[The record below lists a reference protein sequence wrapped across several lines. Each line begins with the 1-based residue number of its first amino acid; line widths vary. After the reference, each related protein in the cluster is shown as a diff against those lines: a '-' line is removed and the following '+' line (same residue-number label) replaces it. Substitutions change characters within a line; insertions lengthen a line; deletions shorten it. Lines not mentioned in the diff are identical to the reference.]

1 MMMAIAK
8 LPASKTLVFSVKG
21 SHRRRYNTKLNQA
34 ANGLLPIKEREFL

>member
-8 LPASKTLVFSVKG
+8 LAASKTLVSSVKV

-34 ANGLLPIKEREFL
+34 TNGLLLIKEREFL